1 MLMIV
6 ISNGYDA
13 RDNGDDDGDEGG
25 DGYDDGD
32 DGHGDD
38 DPHQAELH
46 LEPPL
51 CLL

>member
-1 MLMIV
+1 MLMIY
-6 ISNGYDA
+6 NGHDG
-13 RDNGDDDGDEGG
+13 NGDDDGYES
-25 DGYDDGD
+25 DDGD
-32 DGHGDD
+32 DGDGDD

>member
-1 MLMIV
+1 MLMIL
-6 ISNGYDA
+6 IYNGYDD
-13 RDNGDDDGDEGG
+13 RDNGDDDGDEGD
-25 DGYDDGD
+25 DGYDA
-32 DGHGDD
+32 GDD